1 MPDRPAEHVLLS
13 RFDTALGGMSLASS
27 VHGLLVCTLPGERR
41 DTLGRWLT
49 RFAPRAEIDEGR
61 GRNAAVIDAVCAY
74 LAGELPKGLPRFEL
88 DLRGTDFQRRVWGG
102 LQEIPYGE
110 TRTYAELAE
119 SIDAPRATRAVGTA
133 NGSNPVSLVVP
144 CHRVVAAGGRLGGY
158 GGGLDLKRR
167 LLALEQRVAGRVL
180 I

>member
-1 MPDRPAEHVLLS
+1 MVTRPTEHVLIS

-61 GRNAAVIDAVCAY
+61 GRNAEVIDAVCAY

-88 DLRGTDFQRRVWGG
+88 DLRGTDFQRAVWSTLADVPHG
-102 LQEIPYGE
+102 ETIAYGE
-110 TRTYAELAE
+110 LA
-119 SIDAPRATRAVGTA
+119 ARAGYPGASRACGTA
-133 NGSNPVSLVVP
+133 AGSNPLPLFVP
-144 CHRVVAAGGRLGGY
+144 CHRVIASGGRLGGF
-158 GGGLDLKRR
+158 GGRLDLKRA
-167 LLALEQRVAGRVL
+167 LLALEGRAEFAQA
-180 I
+180 